1 MTNPLIQWL
10 GASDADRVDLAGGK
24 GANLN
29 RLLRLGLPVPPG
41 FVITTAAYRAF
52 LTTNGLTEADAAGDD
67 AEDDDAEDDDAEDDD
82 AEDDAARVRERFGTA
97 ALPDELR
104 AAILSAYA
112 ELGAGAVAVRSS
124 GTAEDLA
131 EASFAGQHDTFLNV
145 TGAEALLAAVCG
157 CWASLWSARAVA
169 YRRERGWATHTR
181 DLALAVVVQEMV
193 PAEWA
198 GVLFTADPLTGR
210 RDRIVVEAVRG
221 LGEALVSGTTS
232 GERYVIEKASGR
244 IVEGGGSWP
253 RAMLR
258 EVTALGRRIEAGFGE
273 PQDIEWACTR
283 DRCAI
288 VQARPLTALPTDAS
302 HDGTA
307 PRDRRH
313 YSRMQRAMVPNMLD
327 HMPRSPY
334 PFDHSLFFRPFM
346 ARVAA
351 GLGTLGF
358 VVSPVD
364 AVFLAVAECVTQEV
378 PPRIRPTPRA
388 LTLPAKLIGALRA
401 DPKQWIQECHERLV
415 APAERMDAEDP
426 GALSERELL
435 ERIETLRHVQMELML
450 RRFGHL
456 APRLLLSMGFGPLL
470 RLALGRAAARRLE
483 PDLLAGVPCV
493 TTDANRALAGL
504 ARRILAS
511 ADARAAFRAE
521 APERVARRLD
531 ETDDGRAVRA
541 EIDAFLRRFGW
552 RESAMPAAALP
563 AWRDDPGIV
572 YGLLKGLTADDAEA
586 AAVDD
591 APGDDIARAERAHRE
606 VAAALSRG
614 WLGVRRRVL
623 LPRVLAAIEASR
635 RLVAFRE
642 DSHFALLMPFTV
654 IRRLALAL
662 GERLIA
668 RGALAE
674 PGDIFYLTIEEIAL
688 ELDTPADSRVI
699 RERVWRRKAARRA
712 VEASYT
718 PVPVELLER
727 VGGKGELRGAP
738 ASRGRA
744 TGLVRVIRDERE
756 FWKLRRGEVLVAPY
770 TNPAWTPLF
779 ALASAVVVDAGG
791 TASHAAIVARE
802 YGIPAVMGAGSAT
815 RRLRDGQR
823 VLVNGERGRVTLLAE

>member
-10 GASDADRVDLAGGK
+10 GASEDDRVDLVGGK
-24 GANLN
+24 GASLN
-29 RLLRLGLPVPPG
+29 RLLRLGLPVPQG
-41 FVITTAAYRAF
+41 FVITTAAYRAV
-52 LTTNGLTEADAAGDD
+52 LEMSDLAKTDIAGDD
-67 AEDDDAEDDDAEDDD
+67 V
-82 AEDDAARVRERFGTA
+82 EDDAARMRQRIGA

-104 AAILSAYA
+104 AAILSAYT

-145 TGAEALLAAVCG
+145 TGAEALLAAVRG

-169 YRRERGWATHTR
+169 YRRERRWATHAR
-181 DLALAVVVQEMV
+181 DLALAVIVQEMV

-198 GVLFTADPLTGR
+198 GVLFTADPVTGR
-210 RDRIVVEAVRG
+210 RDRMVVEAVRG

-232 GERYVIEKASGR
+232 GERYVVEKASGR
-244 IVEGGGSWP
+244 VVEGGGSWP
-253 RAMLR
+253 REMLR
-258 EVTALGRRIEAGFGE
+258 EVAVLGRRIEAGFGG

-283 DRCAI
+283 DHCAI
-288 VQARPLTALPTDAS
+288 VQARPLTALPTGAS
-302 HDGTA
+302 HGGA
-307 PRDRRH
+307 ASRRRRR
-313 YSRMQRAMVPNMLD
+313 YSRMQRAMAPTMLD
-327 HMPRSPY
+327 HMPLSPY

-346 ARVAA
+346 ERVAA
-351 GLGTLGF
+351 GLWTLGF

-364 AVFLAVAECVTQEV
+364 AVFIAVAEGVTQEV

-401 DPKQWIQECHERLV
+401 DPKEWSQECHKRLV
-415 APAERMDAEDP
+415 APAERMDTEDH
-426 GALSERELL
+426 GALSARELL
-435 ERIETLRHVQMELML
+435 ERIEMLRYAQMELML
-450 RRFGHL
+450 RRFGYL

-470 RLALGRAAARRLE
+470 RLALGREAARRLTA
-483 PDLLAGVPCV
+483 DLLAGVPCV
-493 TTDANRALAGL
+493 TTDANLALAGL
-504 ARRILAS
+504 ARRIRAS
-511 ADARAAFRAE
+511 AEARAVFRVE

-563 AWRDDPGIV
+563 AWRDDPDIV
-572 YGLLKGLTADDAEA
+572 YGLLKGLTADDEGMLA
-586 AAVDD
+586 ADD
-591 APGDDIARAERAHRE
+591 APRDDVARAEQARRE

-614 WLGVRRRVL
+614 RLGLWRRVL

-635 RLVAFRE
+635 RLLAFRE

-662 GERLIA
+662 GERLVA

-674 PGDIFYLTIEEIAL
+674 PSDIFYLTIEELTLAI
-688 ELDTPADSRVI
+688 DTTANARTT
-699 RERVWRRKAARRA
+699 RERVWRRKAARQA
-712 VEASYT
+712 MEGSYT
-718 PVPVELLER
+718 PMPAELLER
-727 VGGKGELRGAP
+727 AGDNGELRGAP
-738 ASRGRA
+738 ASRGR
-744 TGLVRVIRDERE
+744 TMGSVRIIRDERE

-791 TASHAAIVARE
+791 MASHAAIVARE
-802 YGIPAVMGAGSAT
+802 FGIPAVMGVGSAT

-823 VLVNGERGRVTLLAE
+823 VLVDGERGRVTLLAEQTIARRQIWR